1 MFFISSSYKTL
12 PKIYL
17 LYYYHYKIV
26 KMCTEKVGT
35 FQLLYD
41 PALGQTQCRDRAGI
55 GSTGRHP
62 EQYRKVHNIIY
73 QKMSFFIL

>member
-1 MFFISSSYKTL
+1 
-12 PKIYL
+12 
-17 LYYYHYKIV
+17 
-26 KMCTEKVGT
+26 MCTEKVGT

-62 EQYRKVHNIIY
+62 EQYRKVHNIIL
-73 QKMSFFIL
+73 QKMSFFILQNRADCRNVLVNNGNVQSYTKTLP